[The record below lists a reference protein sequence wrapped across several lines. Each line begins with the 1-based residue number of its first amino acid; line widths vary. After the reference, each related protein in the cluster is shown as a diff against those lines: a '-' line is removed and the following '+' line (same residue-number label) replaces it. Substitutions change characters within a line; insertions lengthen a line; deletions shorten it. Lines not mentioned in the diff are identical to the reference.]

1 MMSIND
7 ARAVRDLSLRAIENL
22 TEALNAASVTADADT
37 LERIRKGVG
46 ISIGTIDER
55 LLSFLYQ
62 LHPEL
67 DHLKNK

>member
-1 MMSIND
+1 MTINE

-22 TEALNAASVTADADT
+22 TEALNAASASAGADT

-46 ISIGTIDER
+46 ISIGTIDGR
-55 LLSFLYQ
+55 LLSILYE
-62 LHPEL
+62 LYPEL

>member
-7 ARAVRDLSLRAIENL
+7 ARAVRDLCLQAIENL
-22 TEALNAASVTADADT
+22 TQVLNAASVTSDADT

-46 ISIGTIDER
+46 SSIGTIDGG
-55 LLSFLYQ
+55 LLSILYQ